1 MMRFITFWF
10 LLTLFPTCFAQ
21 TRQVGSSVSAV
32 FSVEAIPDSIFR
44 LMQGRSYTAG
54 CTIPRSE
61 LRYLRLSHF
70 DAEGQEHVGEMVCH
84 RRIAQE
90 VCDIFRTLYQAR
102 YPVERMQLI
111 DRYEADDER
120 SMQANN
126 TSCFNY
132 RTVAGT
138 RTLSAHA
145 RGMAI
150 DLNPR
155 YNPHVRQSGGKRR
168 VSPCGSEPYADRSKS
183 YPYKIVQGDLAHR
196 LFRQHGF
203 QWGGAWRSS
212 KDYQHFEKK

>member
-54 CTIPRSE
+54 CTILRSE
-61 LRYLRLSHF
+61 LRYLRLSHV
-70 DAEGQEHVGEMVCH
+70 DAEGQEPVGEMVCH

-90 VCDIFRTLYQAR
+90 VCDIFRALYQAR

-138 RTLSAHA
+138 RMLSAHA

>member
-61 LRYLRLSHF
+61 LRYLRLSHV
-70 DAEGQEHVGEMVCH
+70 DAEGQEHVGELVCH
-84 RRIAQE
+84 KRIAQE

-132 RTVAGT
+132 RTVAGS

-168 VSPCGSEPYADRSKS
+168 VSPRGSAPYADRSKS

-203 QWGGAWRSS
+203 QWGGAWRYS

>member
-1 MMRFITFWF
+1 MRFITFWF

-61 LRYLRLSHF
+61 LRYLRLSHV
-70 DAEGQEHVGEMVCH
+70 DAEGQEHVGELVCH

-90 VCDIFRTLYQAR
+90 VCDIFRALYQAR

-132 RTVAGT
+132 RTVVGT
-138 RTLSAHA
+138 RMLSAHA

-155 YNPHVRQSGGKRR
+155 YNPHVRQSGGKRC
-168 VSPCGSEPYADRSKS
+168 VSPRGSQSYADRSKS

>member
-84 RRIAQE
+84 RRIAQD
-90 VCDIFRTLYQAR
+90 VCDIFRALYQAR

-126 TSCFNY
+126 TSCFCY
-132 RTVAGT
+132 RKVKGQI
-138 RTLSAHA
+138 RLSKHA
-145 RGMAI
+145 LGLAV
-150 DLNPR
+150 DVNPL
-155 YNPHVRQSGGKRR
+155 YNPCVRTIRGRR
-168 VSPCGSEPYADRSKS
+168 SVQPANGLPYIDRKAAFSHKIS
-183 YPYKIVQGDLAHR
+183 REDVAYKYFTQRG
-196 LFRQHGF
+196 FR
-203 QWGGAWRSS
+203 WGGAWRSL
-212 KDYQHFEKK
+212 KDYQHFEK

>member
-54 CTIPRSE
+54 CTISRSE

-70 DAEGQEHVGEMVCH
+70 DVEGQEHVGEMVCH

-90 VCDIFRTLYQAR
+90 VCDIFRALYQAR

-138 RTLSAHA
+138 RMLSAHA

-168 VSPCGSEPYADRSKS
+168 VSPCGSQSYADRSKS

>member
-61 LRYLRLSHF
+61 LRYLRLSHV
-70 DAEGQEHVGEMVCH
+70 DAEGQEHVGELVCH

-132 RTVAGT
+132 RTVVGT
-138 RTLSAHA
+138 RMLSAHA

-155 YNPHVRQSGGKRR
+155 YNPHVRQSGGKRC
-168 VSPCGSEPYADRSKS
+168 VSPRGSQSYADRSKS

>member
-1 MMRFITFWF
+1 MRLITFWI
-10 LLTLFPTCFAQ
+10 LLTFFPTCFAQ
-21 TRQVGSSVSAV
+21 TRQVGSSFSAV
-32 FSVEAIPDSIFR
+32 FSVELLPDSVFL
-44 LMQGRSYTAG
+44 LMQGRSYAAG

-61 LRYLRLSHF
+61 LRYLRLSHY
-70 DAEGQEHVGEMVCH
+70 DAGGQVHVGEMVCH
-84 RRIAQE
+84 RSIAQE
-90 VCDIFRTLYQAR
+90 VRDIFRALYEAR
-102 YPVERMQLI
+102 YPVERMELI
-111 DRYEADDER
+111 DRYDADDER

-132 RTVAGT
+132 RTVSGT

-155 YNPHVRQSGGKRR
+155 YNPYVRQSGGRRR
-168 VSPCGSEPYADRSKS
+168 VSPRGSDSYADRTIFF
-183 YPYKIVQGDLAHR
+183 PYKIVPGDLAHR

-203 QWGGAWRSS
+203 QWGGAWRKS

>member
-1 MMRFITFWF
+1 MMRFITFWL

-44 LMQGRSYTAG
+44 LMHGRSYTAG

-61 LRYLRLSHF
+61 LRYLRLSHV
-70 DAEGQEHVGEMVCH
+70 DAEGQEHVGELVCH

-90 VCDIFRTLYQAR
+90 VCDIFRALYQAR

>member
-54 CTIPRSE
+54 CIIPRSE
-61 LRYLRLSHF
+61 LRYLRLSHV
-70 DAEGQEHVGEMVCH
+70 DAEGQEHVGELVCH

-168 VSPCGSEPYADRSKS
+168 VSPCGSQSYADRSKS